1 MHSLLNQENTMVISF
16 APDTPLILPVQ
27 YDATIS
33 RMGEI
38 TMNTDWESF
47 FDQPIAIFDQTSKT
61 VTSPIHYPNIYH
73 LINAWYYNY
82 STILTMKK
90 FKSAIILYE
99 NLIANQAQEI
109 KKSLKK

>member
-38 TMNTDWESF
+38 L
-47 FDQPIAIFDQTSKT
+47 Q
-61 VTSPIHYPNIYH
+61 
-73 LINAWYYNY
+73 
-82 STILTMKK
+82 
-90 FKSAIILYE
+90 
-99 NLIANQAQEI
+99 
-109 KKSLKK
+109 